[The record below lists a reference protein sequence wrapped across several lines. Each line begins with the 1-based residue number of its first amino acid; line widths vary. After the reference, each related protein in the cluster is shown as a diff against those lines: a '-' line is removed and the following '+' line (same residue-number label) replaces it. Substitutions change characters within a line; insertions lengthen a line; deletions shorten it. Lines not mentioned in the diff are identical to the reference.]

1 MVRRHTRGTDRM
13 HYGPALHTVSGNYV
27 AAKRKGVVDGVD
39 YGFTGAVS
47 THLLPLPAE
56 VQDESLAVTGI
67 ETRIYRSVL
76 A

>member
-39 YGFTGAVS
+39 YGFTGAVCTHPRSCWLRSKMPPAVKGIKTS
-47 THLLPLPAE
+47 TN
-56 VQDESLAVTGI
+56 ESVA
-67 ETRIYRSVL
+67 

>member
-27 AAKRKGVVDGVD
+27 AAKRKGVVDGID

-47 THLLPLPAE
+47 THPALLPA
-56 VQDESLAVTGI
+56 
-67 ETRIYRSVL
+67 
-76 A
+76 